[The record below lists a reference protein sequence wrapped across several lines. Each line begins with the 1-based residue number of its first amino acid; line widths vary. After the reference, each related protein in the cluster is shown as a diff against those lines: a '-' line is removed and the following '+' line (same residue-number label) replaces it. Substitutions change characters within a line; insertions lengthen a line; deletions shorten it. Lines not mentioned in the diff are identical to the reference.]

1 MTTDVRTPPANAP
14 RTWDFL
20 LTVALVLLQALL
32 LVALLVS
39 AFSFGAINTG
49 CQGNEAGCDV
59 TAVRIGQALCT
70 FGPPL
75 VALVTIPWAIARV
88 LRRRIAFW
96 VSLLGSLLM
105 VAVFFVGSTLMTLGA
120 PLS

>member
-20 LTVALVLLQALL
+20 LTGVIIVLQVLLA
-32 LVALLVS
+32 VALLIS

-75 VALVTIPWAIARV
+75 IALVTIPWAIARV
-88 LRRRIAFW
+88 LRRKVAFW
-96 VSLLGSLLM
+96 LPLVGGLLM
-105 VAVFFVGSTLMTLGA
+105 VGVFLAGSTLMTMGA

>member
-20 LTVALVLLQALL
+20 LTVVLILIQVLLA
-32 LVALLVS
+32 VALLVS
-39 AFSFGAINTG
+39 AFSFGALSTG
-49 CQGNEAGCDV
+49 CSANPAGCDA

-70 FGPPL
+70 FGPPFIA
-75 VALVTIPWAIARV
+75 VVSIPWAIARV
-88 LRRRIAFW
+88 LRRKIAFW
-96 VSLLGSLLM
+96 VSLLGGVLM
-105 VAVFFVGSTLMTLGA
+105 VAVFFAGNTLMTLGA

>member
-1 MTTDVRTPPANAP
+1 MTTDVRTPPANTP

-20 LTVALVLLQALL
+20 LTVVFVLLQALL
-32 LVALLVS
+32 VVVLLVS
-39 AFSFGAINTG
+39 AFSFGAISTG
-49 CQGNEAGCDV
+49 CSGNPAGCDA

-75 VALVTIPWAIARV
+75 IALVSIPWAIARV
-88 LRRRIAFW
+88 LRRKIAFW
-96 VSLLGSLLM
+96 VSLVGGLVM
-105 VAVFFVGSTLMTLGA
+105 VAVFFLGSTLMTMGA

>member
-14 RTWDFL
+14 RSWDFL
-20 LTVALVLLQALL
+20 LTVVFILLRVLLA
-32 LVALLVS
+32 VALLVS
-39 AFSFGAINTG
+39 AFSFGAISTG
-49 CQGNEAGCDV
+49 CSANPAGCDA

-75 VALVTIPWAIARV
+75 VALVSIPWAIARV

-96 VSLLGSLLM
+96 VSLLGSALM
-105 VAVFFVGSTLMTLGA
+105 ALVFFLGSTLMAMGA

>member
-20 LTVALVLLQALL
+20 LTVVLVLIQVLL
-32 LVALLVS
+32 AVALLVS
-39 AFSFGAINTG
+39 AFSFGAINTA
-49 CQGNEAGCDV
+49 CAGCDI

-75 VALVTIPWAIARV
+75 IAVVSIPWAIARV
-88 LRRRIAFW
+88 LRRRIGFW
-96 VSLLGSLLM
+96 VSLLGGVLM
-105 VAVFFVGSTLMTLGA
+105 VAVFFLGSTLMTMGA

>member
-1 MTTDVRTPPANAP
+1 M
-14 RTWDFL
+14 
-20 LTVALVLLQALL
+20 
-32 LVALLVS
+32 
-39 AFSFGAINTG
+39 
-49 CQGNEAGCDV
+49 

-88 LRRRIAFW
+88 LRRRIGFW
-96 VSLLGSLLM
+96 VSLLGGVLM
-105 VAVFFVGSTLMTLGA
+105 VGVFFAGSTLMAMGA